1 MDVSS
6 LLAAFASAFTQDRRL
21 LSLQLGDDGQWDG
34 RLLPQSVDGEEA
46 VSDNYRYSVDCLS
59 PDANLALKNLLGLSA
74 RLAIRD
80 QNGEE
85 VVRAGVVTQAQALG
99 SDGGFSRYRL
109 VLEPP
114 FALLR
119 HRTTSRVFQDLSVPD
134 IVKQV
139 IAEHQA
145 NNPVFARLQ
154 TLAIELT
161 RPAAPRSYTLQY
173 RESDLAF
180 LTRLLAEEGLG
191 WRFHT
196 ADGHIQLTVFDD
208 PYSLP
213 QSSQQRVRFH
223 RSDAT
228 EAEDGLTEWQARQS
242 LATRQVSLA
251 SFDYKAVQTGQ
262 GMDSSQRPD
271 QPAERSLESYDPQ
284 SLYYAS
290 DADGLTR
297 YAQLRQQAHDLAA
310 QGFQG
315 SGTAR
320 GLHAGHWFRL
330 DEHPL
335 YERKPVDQREFVVTR
350 QSFQA
355 RNNLPEGLAQQLI
368 SASDSP
374 PYRTQFDAQ
383 PRGLPLSPAYSGTE
397 HAKPTALGAQ
407 TATVVGPGGEEVHTD
422 EQGRIKV
429 QFHWARNQE
438 HPEAGA
444 GFDERSSCWV
454 RVAMPSAGAAWG
466 HQFIPR
472 IGQEVLIDFIE
483 GDIDRPVVTGVLYNG
498 SHNPPSFSASGA
510 LPGNKT
516 LSGIKSKEHQGG
528 GHNELLFDD
537 TPNQVRSRL
546 ASSHGATQLNQGF
559 LTHPRADGKAEARGE
574 GFELR
579 TDQHGAVRAAH
590 GLLLSTEAQ
599 QGAAGN
605 QLARASAQAQLDAAL
620 ALSQSLG
627 DVATAQLA
635 DTVDIEPQKKLDEQS
650 KAWETGSNTGLNGQG
665 TGQQPILVMS
675 APAGI
680 ASLTEQSQTVAAGSN
695 LDLVAQRDVNHT
707 AGRRWLANVGQHIS
721 LFVAGVKDVI
731 SLKLIAS
738 KGKVQVQAQSG
749 EMELTA
755 EQALSITSV
764 NGKQLYNGKK
774 EVLLTCGGAY
784 IRIADGKIE
793 LHAPGKVSIKGT
805 SQIMDG
811 PTSLNLQ
818 PPSVPFM
825 QKQAYSQRF
834 NLRQAMRGDP
844 TLRQSPYKVVDS
856 QGKTLASGNLDNGGS
871 TDTVF
876 TKQAENIETYVGNGQ
891 WTLVSHVPTN
901 PDELDGE
908 TQHVAG

>member
-1 MDVSS
+1 MPLTD
-6 LLAAFASAFTQDRRL
+6 LLAAFASAFDQKQRL
-21 LSLQLGDDGQWDG
+21 MTLDIGQDGQWDG
-34 RLLPQSVDGEEA
+34 VLLPQSVDGEEA

-59 PDANLALKNLLGLSA
+59 PDAKLALRDLLGQSA
-74 RLAIRD
+74 KLAIQD

-109 VLEPP
+109 TLEPP

-119 HRTTSRVFQDLSVPD
+119 HRSTSRVFQDLSVPD

-154 TLAIELT
+154 TLAFDLT
-161 RPAAPRSYTLQY
+161 RPAAPRSYTVQY

-196 ADGHIQLTVFDD
+196 VDDHIQLTVFDD

-213 QSSQQRVRFH
+213 QSAQQRVRFQ
-223 RSDAT
+223 RADAT
-228 EAEDGLTEWQARQS
+228 ESEDSLTEWQARQN
-242 LATRQVSLA
+242 LGTRQVSLA

-262 GMDSSQRPD
+262 AMDSSQRPD

-284 SLYYAS
+284 SLYYAA

-330 DEHPL
+330 DDHPTHDRL
-335 YERKPVDQREFVVTR
+335 PAEQREFIVTR
-350 QSFQA
+350 QTFSA
-355 RNNLPEGLAQQLI
+355 RNNLPDELQRLLA
-368 SASDSP
+368 SPADST
-374 PYRTQFDAQ
+374 PYQTQFDAQ

-397 HAKPTALGAQ
+397 HAKPTALGVQ
-407 TATVVGPGGEEVHTD
+407 TATVVGPAGEEVHTD

-444 GFDERSSCWV
+444 NFDERSSCWV

-483 GDIDRPVVTGVLYNG
+483 GDIDRPLVTGVLYNG
-498 SHNPPSFSASGA
+498 SHNPPTFSASGA

-516 LSGIKSKEHQGG
+516 LSGIKSKEHQGS

-537 TPNQVRSRL
+537 TPNQVRTRL
-546 ASSHGATQLNQGF
+546 ASTHGATQLNQGF
-559 LTHPRADGKAEARGE
+559 LAHPRADGKAEPRGE

-579 TDQHGAVRAAH
+579 TDQHGTVRAAH

-605 QLARASAQAQLDAAL
+605 QLARTHAQSQLDAAL

-627 DVATAQLA
+627 DTATAQLA
-635 DTVDIEPQKKLDEQS
+635 DTIDSEPQKTLDEHA
-650 KAWETGSNTGLNGQG
+650 KAWETGTNTGANAQG
-665 TGQQPILVMS
+665 EGQQPILVMS

-680 ASLTEQSQTVAAGSN
+680 ASLTEQSQTLAAGSN

-707 AGRRWLANVGQHIS
+707 AGRRWLANVGKNIS
-721 LFVAGVKDVI
+721 LFVAGVKEAV

-749 EMELTA
+749 EMELTS
-755 EQALSITSV
+755 EQNLTITSV

-805 SQIMDG
+805 SQSMDG
-811 PTSLNLQ
+811 PTSL
-818 PPSVPFM
+818 M
-825 QKQAYSQRF
+825 QSFKQTGQK
-834 NLRQAMRGDP
+834 GDLKIRYEDADGNTP
-844 TLRQSPYKVVDS
+844 AGEPLKLKNED
-856 QGKTLASGNLDNGGS
+856 GKEIPLA
-871 TDTVF
+871 
-876 TKQAENIETYVGNGQ
+876 
-891 WTLVSHVPTN
+891 
-901 PDELDGE
+901 LDGDGWGKLSNIDFDE
-908 TQHVAG
+908 FKSQQHQRVGE

>member
-1 MDVSS
+1 MIASS
-6 LLAAFASAFTQDRRL
+6 ALLAAFASAFDQTQRL
-21 LSLQLGDDGQWDG
+21 MTLDIGQDGQWDG
-34 RLLPQSVDGEEA
+34 VLLPQSADGQEA
-46 VSDNYRYSVDCLS
+46 VSDSYRYSVDCLS
-59 PDANLALKNLLGLSA
+59 PDAKLALRDLLGQSA
-74 RLAIRD
+74 KLAIQD

-109 VLEPP
+109 TLEPP

-119 HRTTSRVFQDLSVPD
+119 HRSTSRVFQDLSVPD

-154 TLAIELT
+154 TLAFDLT
-161 RPAAPRSYTLQY
+161 RPAAPRSYTVQY

-180 LTRLLAEEGLG
+180 LTRLMAEEGLG

-196 ADGHIQLTVFDD
+196 VDDHIQLTVFDD

-213 QSSQQRVRFH
+213 QSAQQRVRFQ
-223 RSDAT
+223 RADAT
-228 EAEDGLTEWQARQS
+228 ESEDSLTEWQARQN
-242 LATRQVSLA
+242 LGTRQVSLA

-284 SLYYAS
+284 SLYYAA

-330 DEHPL
+330 DDHPTHDRL
-335 YERKPVDQREFVVTR
+335 PAEQREFIVTR
-350 QSFQA
+350 QTFSA
-355 RNNLPEGLAQQLI
+355 RNNLPEALKQQL
-368 SASDSP
+368 STPPDST
-374 PYRTQFDAQ
+374 PYTSQFDAQ

-397 HAKPTALGAQ
+397 HAKPTSLGAQ
-407 TATVVGPGGEEVHTD
+407 TATVVGPAGEEVHTD

-438 HPEAGA
+438 HPDAGA
-444 GFDERSSCWV
+444 NFDERSSCWV

-498 SHNPPSFSASGA
+498 SHTPPAFSASGA

-516 LSGIKSKEHQGG
+516 LSGIKSKEHQGQ

-537 TPNQVRSRL
+537 TPNQVRTRL
-546 ASSHGATQLNQGF
+546 ASTHGATQLNQGF
-559 LTHPRADGKAEARGE
+559 LSHPRADGKAEPRGE

-579 TDQHGAVRAAH
+579 TDQHGALRAAH

-605 QLARASAQAQLDAAL
+605 QLARTHAQSQLDAAL

-627 DVATAQLA
+627 EVATAQLA
-635 DTVDIEPQKKLDEQS
+635 DTMETGPQQINPDNSPGSKTDQGHQQHLSEAL
-650 KAWETGSNTGLNGQG
+650 KAWEAGTNTGANAQG
-665 TGQQPILVMS
+665 AGQQPLLVMS

-680 ASLTEQSQTVAAGSN
+680 ASLTEQSQTLAAGTN
-695 LDLVAQRDVNHT
+695 LDLVAQRDLNHT
-707 AGRRWLANVGQHIS
+707 AGRRWLANVGEHIS
-721 LFVAGVKDVI
+721 LFVAGVKDAV

-738 KGKVQVQAQSG
+738 QGKVEAQAQHG
-749 EMELTA
+749 EMEWTA
-755 EQALSITSV
+755 SQDVSITSSKDRIV
-764 NGKQLYNGKK
+764 IAAQQ
-774 EVLLTCGGAY
+774 EILLNVGGGAY
-784 IRIADGKIE
+784 IRLAGGNIDV
-793 LHAPGKVSIKGT
+793 HCPGKVSIKGA
-805 SQIMDG
+805 SHEMNG
-811 PTSLNLQ
+811 PASLPHPMPVFPGKQFCLQ
-818 PPSVPFM
+818 CMLNAIKS
-825 QKQAYSQRF
+825 
-834 NLRQAMRGDP
+834 G
-844 TLRQSPYKVVDS
+844 SP
-856 QGKTLASGNLDNGGS
+856 LA
-871 TDTVF
+871 
-876 TKQAENIETYVGNGQ
+876 GQ
-891 WTLVSHVPTN
+891 
-901 PDELDGE
+901 
-908 TQHVAG
+908 